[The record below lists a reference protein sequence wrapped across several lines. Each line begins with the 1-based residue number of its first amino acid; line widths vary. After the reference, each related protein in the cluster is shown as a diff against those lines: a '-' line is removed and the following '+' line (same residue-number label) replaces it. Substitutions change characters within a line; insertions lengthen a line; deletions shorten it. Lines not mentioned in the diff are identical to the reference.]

1 MVKVLVVDDSA
12 FVRRSLTSI
21 LERDKDIQVIAAA
34 RNGEEAIDM
43 VKQYDPDVITMD
55 VEMPRMDGLTAL
67 QRIMAEHPCP
77 VIMVSSLT
85 QEGADTALRALE
97 LGALDYIPKLSSGG
111 SALDMGRLEAEL
123 CSKVKALS
131 RRKAFMR
138 LVFKNRKRA
147 LPERGRSLLSASP
160 VGTSSP
166 PAFAA
171 PSPSSLPVSSPAPL
185 TRPLPGGRLSYD
197 VVSIGV
203 STGGPPAVQ
212 KLLSALPADFPVPIL
227 IAQHM
232 PAAFTG
238 PFAKRLDTQCAI
250 SVKEAEASERLKGGT
265 AYICPG
271 GKHLRLEN
279 RGGALHGIV
288 TEEPKDALYKPSAN
302 VLMETSAI
310 ALGRRAF
317 GVILTGMGSDGLEG
331 TKILKEKGGRA
342 IAQSEASCVVYG
354 MPKAI
359 VDANL
364 ADEIV
369 DIDNMASAIL
379 NHFLK

>member
-1 MVKVLVVDDSA
+1 MIKVLVVDDSA
-12 FVRRSLTSI
+12 FVRRSLI
-21 LERDKDIQVIAAA
+21 ALLEKDADIKVVASAS
-34 RNGEEAIDM
+34 NGEESIELAR
-43 VKQYDPDVITMD
+43 KFDPDVITMD

-67 QRIMAEHPCP
+67 QRIMEEKPFP

-85 QEGADTALRALE
+85 QEGAYTTLKALE
-97 LGALDYIPKLSSGG
+97 LGALDFIPKFG
-111 SALDMGRLEAEL
+111 SAAMPDMVRLESEL
-123 CSKVKALS
+123 CAKVKALA

-138 LVFKNRKRA
+138 LAFNRGKSHPKECA
-147 LPERGRSLLSASP
+147 LA
-160 VGTSSP
+160 
-166 PAFAA
+166 
-171 PSPSSLPVSSPAPL
+171 PAP
-185 TRPLPGGRLSYD
+185 PLQTGDRVSCEI
-197 VVSIGV
+197 VSIGV

-212 KLLSALPADFPVPIL
+212 KVLSALPADFPAPIL

-238 PFAKRLDTQCAI
+238 PFAERLNSQCALT
-250 SVKEAEASERLKGGT
+250 VKEAESVERLKGGT

-279 RGGALHGIV
+279 RGGCLMGVV
-288 TEEPKDALYKPSAN
+288 TEEPKEALYKPSAN
-302 VLMETSAI
+302 VLMETTGKT
-310 ALGRRAF
+310 LGRKAL

-342 IAQSEASCVVYG
+342 IAQNEASCVVYG

-359 VDANL
+359 VDAKL

-369 DIDNMASAIL
+369 DIDGMACAIL
-379 NHFLK
+379 SYFSK